1 MAQDY
6 HVESSLQC
14 GTSAHF
20 WKIVKGGYL
29 GVLGAFD
36 VAGPPRT
43 AHENDWQDCCTKMTQ
58 ARLGDWLVPTIC
70 QDRFYFSVEMQKGVE
85 DQTTVECRDTVAED
99 NAA

>member
-20 WKIVKGGYL
+20 WKIAKGGYL
-29 GVLGAFD
+29 GVLGASD

-43 AHENDWQDCCTKMTQ
+43 AHENAW
-58 ARLGDWLVPTIC
+58 
-70 QDRFYFSVEMQKGVE
+70 
-85 DQTTVECRDTVAED
+85 
-99 NAA
+99 